1 MKIFLKNPHAIALF
15 RMGRISIIQL
25 AKLKKF
31 AAVIPNNHRHV
42 RYSLDQGWQQT
53 VNHPCFLSRHFDWQ
67 QDSRKTWYSPD
78 GSSKG
83 IPLLYSLTRYLMM
96 TGLARFVPF
105 ALVIQLLGA
114 VLVLF
119 GLQAIARST
128 SLKALACYLPSVA
141 CAF

>member
-1 MKIFLKNPHAIALF
+1 MKFSLKNPHAKECD
-15 RMGRISIIQL
+15 RMGGISIIQL

-42 RYSLDQGWQQT
+42 RWSHRQGWQQT
-53 VNHPCFLSRHFDWQ
+53 VNYPCSLSRHFDWQ
-67 QDSRKTWYSPD
+67 QDLRKTWYSPD

-119 GLQAIARST
+119 GLQAIAR
-128 SLKALACYLPSVA
+128 LL
-141 CAF
+141 